1 MANLRDIVIK
11 IFAKNGFKP
20 KEDMVNEWLIKET
33 LRPFSMLD
41 MGYSEFCELD
51 KDVFTFEAKQCYS
64 TIKRAFLNAY
74 KSYHSGF
81 TEEELY
87 LLSEY
92 ESAVSEKMNRHWE
105 ILRYSIQEKIMDV
118 DTELRNIISRI
129 IMVEVIT
136 TYVCVFVDKS
146 MMLNEGDIMVRMSGN
161 KGRYIQ
167 HAKHKKNDYHKM
179 VENLK
184 VVFMNADKLAG
195 IMYGRA
201 HGKAKLD
208 ISNLDYSENFK
219 NAMIAIFDAY
229 LDIDIDIE

>member
-64 TIKRAFLNAY
+64 TIKNAFLNAY

-87 LLSEY
+87 LLSEH
-92 ESAVSEKMNRHWE
+92 ESAVSEQMK
-105 ILRYSIQEKIMDV
+105 K
-118 DTELRNIISRI
+118 ELANP
-129 IMVEVIT
+129 
-136 TYVCVFVDKS
+136 
-146 MMLNEGDIMVRMSGN
+146 
-161 KGRYIQ
+161 
-167 HAKHKKNDYHKM
+167 
-179 VENLK
+179 NL
-184 VVFMNADKLAG
+184 
-195 IMYGRA
+195 
-201 HGKAKLD
+201 
-208 ISNLDYSENFK
+208 
-219 NAMIAIFDAY
+219 
-229 LDIDIDIE
+229 